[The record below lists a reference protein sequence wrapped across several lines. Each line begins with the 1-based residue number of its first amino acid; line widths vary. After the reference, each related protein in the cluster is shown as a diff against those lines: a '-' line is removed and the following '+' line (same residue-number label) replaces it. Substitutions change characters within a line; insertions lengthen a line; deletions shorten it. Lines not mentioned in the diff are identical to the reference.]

1 MPDLLMQELP
11 PSPRP
16 RALITGAGGFI
27 GSALLAPFAEN
38 FDISAGARRARPDAR
53 PGVQIIACD
62 LDDPAQVRAAVAGV
76 DLVIHA
82 AYGDEGA
89 MPGQA
94 ETLLAAM
101 TQAGVCSLLAFSS
114 VAVYG
119 AREGRIVE
127 TDAPDG
133 PLAPYASAK
142 ARCEKLYR
150 DWSAGAA
157 ARRVVAL
164 RPGIVYGPGSPFWI
178 EKMTARITSGGWGLF
193 PRAKGR
199 AALIHI
205 DDLAEQALAASR
217 LLTGRIRETLAPF
230 CALNAV
236 GPETPLWND
245 YFQALAEKLGH
256 APLREWSGSETALRQ
271 ALAVPAKIARK
282 IGLPFGKAL
291 ALAPTPGE
299 IGIFALDADYR
310 GEAAESLLKVAPR
323 IGLHEGL
330 SRCGL

>member
-1 MPDLLMQELP
+1 MPDAP
-11 PSPRP
+11 AFPRP
-16 RALITGAGGFI
+16 RALITGSGGFI
-27 GSALLAPFAEN
+27 GSALLAALAAH
-38 FDISAGARRARPDAR
+38 FDVRAGARRARPDAR
-53 PGVQIIACD
+53 PGVQIVACD

-89 MPGQA
+89 MPRQA

-101 TQAGVCSLLAFSS
+101 TQAGVGSLLAFSS

-127 TDAPDG
+127 TDAPEG
-133 PLAPYASAK
+133 PLAPYAFAK
-142 ARCEKLYR
+142 ARCEELYR
-150 DWSAGAA
+150 GWSAGAA
-157 ARRVVAL
+157 ARRVIAL

-178 EKMTARITSGGWGLF
+178 EKMAARIASGGWGVL

-217 LLTGRIRETLAPF
+217 LLTRPEREALAPF
-230 CALNAV
+230 SALNAV
-236 GPETPLWND
+236 GPEAPLWND

-256 APLREWSGSETALRQ
+256 APLREWSGSESALRQ
-271 ALAVPAKIARK
+271 AFAVPAKIARK

-310 GEAAESLLKVAPR
+310 GEAAQSLLKVAPR
-323 IGLHEGL
+323 IGLREGL

>member
-1 MPDLLMQELP
+1 MPDVT

-16 RALITGAGGFI
+16 RALITGSGGFI
-27 GSALLAPFAEN
+27 GSALLAPLAEH
-38 FDISAGARRARPDAR
+38 FDVRAGARRARPDPR
-53 PGVQIIACD
+53 PGVTIVGCD
-62 LDDPAQVRAAVAGV
+62 LDDPAQLRAAVDGV

-89 MPGQA
+89 MLRQA
-94 ETLLAAM
+94 ENLLAAM
-101 TQAGVCSLLAFSS
+101 TQAGVGALLAFSS

-127 TDAPDG
+127 TDAPQG
-133 PLAPYASAK
+133 PLAPYAAAK
-142 ARCEKLYR
+142 ARCEELYR
-150 DWSAGAA
+150 GWSAGAA
-157 ARRVVAL
+157 SRRVIAL
-164 RPGIVYGPGSPFWI
+164 RPGIVYGARSQFWI
-178 EKMTARITSGGWGLF
+178 EKMAARITSGGWGVF
-193 PRAKGR
+193 PNAKGR
-199 AALIHI
+199 AALIHT

-217 LLTGRIRETLAPF
+217 LLTGPERETLAAF

-236 GPETPLWND
+236 GPEAPLWND
-245 YFQALAEKLGH
+245 YFQALAKQLGH
-256 APLREWSGSETALRQ
+256 APLREWSDSETALRQ

-299 IGIFALDADYR
+299 IGVFALDADYR
-310 GEAAESLLKVAPR
+310 GEAAENLLKVTPR
-323 IGLHEGL
+323 IGLREGL

>member
-1 MPDLLMQELP
+1 MPDVT

-16 RALITGAGGFI
+16 RALITGSGGFI
-27 GSALLAPFAEN
+27 GSALLAPLAEH
-38 FDISAGARRARPDAR
+38 FDVRAGARRARPDPR
-53 PGVQIIACD
+53 PGVTIVACD
-62 LDDPAQVRAAVAGV
+62 LDDPAQVRAAVEGV

-89 MPGQA
+89 MPRQA

-101 TQAGVCSLLAFSS
+101 TQAGVGALLAFSS

-127 TDAPDG
+127 TDGPKG

-142 ARCEKLYR
+142 ARCEELYR
-150 DWSAGAA
+150 GWSAGAA
-157 ARRVVAL
+157 PRRVIAL
-164 RPGIVYGPGSPFWI
+164 RPGIVYGARSPFWV
-178 EKMTARITSGGWGLF
+178 EKMAARITSGGWGLF
-193 PRAKGR
+193 PNATGR

-217 LLTGRIRETLAPF
+217 LLTGPTRETLAPF
-230 CALNAV
+230 SALNAV
-236 GPETPLWND
+236 GPEAPLWNT
-245 YFQALAEKLGH
+245 YFQALAEQLGH
-256 APLREWSGSETALRQ
+256 APLREWSESETALRQ

-282 IGLPFGKAL
+282 FGLPFGKAL

-310 GEAAESLLKVAPR
+310 GEAAENLLQVAPR
-323 IGLHEGL
+323 IGLREGL

>member
-1 MPDLLMQELP
+1 MPDIT

-16 RALITGAGGFI
+16 RALITGSGGFI
-27 GSALLAPFAEN
+27 GSALLAPLAEY
-38 FDISAGARRARPDAR
+38 FDVSAGARRARPDPR
-53 PGVQIIACD
+53 PGVTIVACD
-62 LDDPAQVRAAVAGV
+62 LDDPAQARAAVAGV

-82 AYGDEGA
+82 AYGDEAA
-89 MPGQA
+89 MPRQA
-94 ETLLAAM
+94 ENLLAAM
-101 TQAGVCSLLAFSS
+101 AQAGVGALLAFSS

-127 TDAPDG
+127 TDAPQG

-142 ARCEKLYR
+142 ARCEELYR
-150 DWSAGAA
+150 GWSAGAA
-157 ARRVVAL
+157 SRRVIAL
-164 RPGIVYGPGSPFWI
+164 RPGIVYGPRSPFWI
-178 EKMTARITSGGWGLF
+178 EKMAARISCGGWGVF

-217 LLTGRIRETLAPF
+217 LLTGPNRETLAPF

-236 GPETPLWND
+236 GPEAPLWNT
-245 YFQALAEKLGH
+245 YFQALAERLGH
-256 APLREWSGSETALRQ
+256 APLREWSESETALRQ

-299 IGIFALDADYR
+299 IGVFALDADYR
-310 GEAAESLLKVAPR
+310 GEAAESLLKVTPR
-323 IGLHEGL
+323 IGLREGL

>member
-1 MPDLLMQELP
+1 MPELLMPELP
-11 PSPRP
+11 PSLRP

-27 GSALLAPFAEN
+27 GSALLAALAED
-38 FDISAGARRARPDAR
+38 FDIRAGARRARPDAR

-89 MPGQA
+89 MPRQA
-94 ETLLAAM
+94 EHLLAAM
-101 TQAGVCSLLAFSS
+101 SEAKVVSLLAFSS

-127 TDAPDG
+127 TDAPEG
-133 PLAPYASAK
+133 PLAPYAFAK
-142 ARCEKLYR
+142 ARCEELYR
-150 DWSAGAA
+150 SWSAGAA
-157 ARRVVAL
+157 SRRAIAL

-178 EKMTARITSGGWGLF
+178 EKMAARISCGGWGTF
-193 PRAKGR
+193 PRANGR

-217 LLTGRIRETLAPF
+217 LLTGRNRETLAPF
-230 CALNAV
+230 SALNAV
-236 GPETPLWND
+236 GPEAPPWND
-245 YFQALAEKLGH
+245 YFQALAEKLGR
-256 APLREWSGSETALRQ
+256 APLREWSESETALRQ
-271 ALAVPAKIARK
+271 ALAIPAKIARK
-282 IGLPFGKAL
+282 VGLPFGKAQ

-299 IGIFALDADYR
+299 MGIFALDADYR
-310 GEAAESLLKVAPR
+310 GEAAENLLKVAPR
-323 IGLHEGL
+323 IGLREGL

>member
-1 MPDLLMQELP
+1 MPDLP

-27 GSALLAPFAEN
+27 GSALLAPLAKH
-38 FDISAGARRARPDAR
+38 FDVSAGARRARPDPR
-53 PGVQIIACD
+53 PGVQIVACD
-62 LDDPAQVRAAVAGV
+62 LDDAAQVRAAVEGV

-82 AYGDEGA
+82 AYGDETA
-89 MPGQA
+89 MPRQA
-94 ETLLAAM
+94 ENLLAAM
-101 TQAGVCSLLAFSS
+101 AQAGVGALLAFSS

-127 TDAPDG
+127 TDPPQG
-133 PLAPYASAK
+133 PLAPYALAK
-142 ARCEKLYR
+142 ARCEELYR
-150 DWSAGAA
+150 GWSASAA
-157 ARRVVAL
+157 SRRVIAL
-164 RPGIVYGPGSPFWI
+164 RPGIVYGARSPFWI
-178 EKMTARITSGGWGLF
+178 EKMAARICCGGWGVF

-217 LLTGRIRETLAPF
+217 LLTGPEREALAAF
-230 CALNAV
+230 SALNAV
-236 GPETPLWND
+236 GPEAPPWNT
-245 YFQALAEKLGH
+245 YFQALAEQLGH
-256 APLREWSGSETALRQ
+256 APLREWSDSETALRQ
-271 ALAVPAKIARK
+271 ALAVPAKVAKK

-310 GEAAESLLKVAPR
+310 GEAAENLLKVAPR
-323 IGLHEGL
+323 IGLREGL

>member
-1 MPDLLMQELP
+1 MPDVT

-16 RALITGAGGFI
+16 RALITGSGGFI
-27 GSALLAPFAEN
+27 GSALLAPLAEH
-38 FDISAGARRARPDAR
+38 FDVRAGARRARPDAR
-53 PGVQIIACD
+53 PGVIIVACD
-62 LDDPAQVRAAVAGV
+62 LDDPAQVRAAVDGV

-89 MPGQA
+89 MPRQA
-94 ETLLAAM
+94 ENLLAAM
-101 TQAGVCSLLAFSS
+101 TQAGVGALLAFSS

-127 TDAPDG
+127 TDAPQG

-142 ARCEKLYR
+142 ARCEELYR
-150 DWSAGAA
+150 GWSAGAA
-157 ARRVVAL
+157 SRRVIAL
-164 RPGIVYGPGSPFWI
+164 RPGIVYGARSPFWI
-178 EKMTARITSGGWGLF
+178 EKMAARITSGGWGLF

-199 AALIHI
+199 APLIHI

-217 LLTGRIRETLAPF
+217 LLTGPNRETLAAF

-236 GPETPLWND
+236 GPEAPLWNS
-245 YFQALAEKLGH
+245 YFQALAERLGQ
-256 APLREWSGSETALRQ
+256 APLREWSDSETALRQ

-282 IGLPFGKAL
+282 FGLPFGKAL

-310 GEAAESLLKVAPR
+310 GEAAERLLKVMPR
-323 IGLHEGL
+323 IGLREGL

>member
-1 MPDLLMQELP
+1 MPDAP
-11 PSPRP
+11 SSPRLH
-16 RALITGAGGFI
+16 ALITGAGGFI
-27 GSALLAPFAEN
+27 GSALLASLADH
-38 FDISAGARRARPDAR
+38 FDVRAGARRARPDAR
-53 PGVQIIACD
+53 PGVQIVACD
-62 LDDPAQVRAAVAGV
+62 LDDPAQVRAAVEGV

-89 MPGQA
+89 MPRQA
-94 ETLLAAM
+94 ENLLAAM
-101 TQAGVCSLLAFSS
+101 TEAKVGSLIAFSS

-127 TDAPDG
+127 THAPKG

-142 ARCEKLYR
+142 ARCEDLYR
-150 DWSAGAA
+150 GWSAGAA
-157 ARRVVAL
+157 PRRVIAL

-178 EKMTARITSGGWGLF
+178 EKMAARISCGGWGVF

-205 DDLAEQALAASR
+205 DDLAQQALAAGW
-217 LLTGRIRETLAPF
+217 LLSGPERETLAPF
-230 CALNAV
+230 SALNSV
-236 GPETPLWND
+236 GPEAPLWND
-245 YFQALAEKLGH
+245 YFQALAEQLGH
-256 APLREWSGSETALRQ
+256 APLRAWSNSETALRQ

-282 IGLPFGKAL
+282 IGLPFSKAL

-310 GEAAESLLKVAPR
+310 GDAAERLLKVAPR
-323 IGLHEGL
+323 IGLREGL

>member
-1 MPDLLMQELP
+1 MPELP

-27 GSALLAPFAEN
+27 GSALLAPMAEY
-38 FDISAGARRARPDAR
+38 FDVSAGARRARPDPR
-53 PGVQIIACD
+53 PGVQIVTCD
-62 LDDPAQVRAAVAGV
+62 LDDAAQVRAAVEGV

-82 AYGDEGA
+82 AYGDEAA
-89 MPGQA
+89 MPRQA
-94 ETLLAAM
+94 ATLLAAM
-101 TQAGVCSLLAFSS
+101 TQAGVGSLLAFSS
-114 VAVYG
+114 VAIYG

-127 TDAPDG
+127 TDAPEG
-133 PLAPYASAK
+133 PLAPYALAK
-142 ARCEKLYR
+142 ARSEELYR
-150 DWSAGAA
+150 GWSAGAVS
-157 ARRVVAL
+157 RRVIAL
-164 RPGIVYGPGSPFWI
+164 RPGIVYGSRSPFWI
-178 EKMTARITSGGWGLF
+178 EKMAARITSGGWGVF
-193 PRAKGR
+193 PRAIGR

-217 LLTGRIRETLAPF
+217 LLTGPERETLAAF

-236 GPETPLWND
+236 GPEAPLWND
-245 YFQALAEKLGH
+245 YFQALAKQLGH
-256 APLREWSGSETALRQ
+256 APLREWSDSETALRQ

-310 GEAAESLLKVAPR
+310 GEAAERLLKVAPR
-323 IGLHEGL
+323 IGLREGL
-330 SRCGL
+330 SRCEL